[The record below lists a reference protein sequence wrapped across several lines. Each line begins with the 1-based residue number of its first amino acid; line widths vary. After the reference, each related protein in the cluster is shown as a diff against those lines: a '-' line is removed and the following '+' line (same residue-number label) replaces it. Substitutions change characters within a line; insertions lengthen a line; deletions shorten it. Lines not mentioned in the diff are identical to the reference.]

1 MSYFLSLYVSRE
13 TYKFILHNYDMYTFS
28 LQIFKQILVNYKI
41 LFSMQFYN
49 VSRETLQK
57 IKFVKDHHEVINLL
71 KKLYSVRNC

>member
-41 LFSMQFYN
+41 LFSM
-49 VSRETLQK
+49 
-57 IKFVKDHHEVINLL
+57 
-71 KKLYSVRNC
+71 